1 MSRPGV
7 FRGEEGDLVSPAM
20 KKMRKE
26 ASMFR
31 FHDQV
36 AVVTGA
42 ASGLGRATARRLGD
56 EGARVAVVDLDAAGA
71 EETAAQIR
79 AAGGMARFYA
89 VDVTRWASIEPAI
102 EAVTA
107 ELGMPGVL
115 VNCAGIG
122 SFVRSELETQANWER
137 IIAVNLSGTF
147 LMCRSV
153 LPSMLAA
160 GRGSIVNI
168 ASNSGVLGQP
178 YAAAYCASKGG
189 VINLT
194 RALAVEYRSRGVRVN
209 AVAPGG
215 MHTAMLTS
223 WVLPE
228 GARIEEFAQGTSPL
242 GNAEPSEIA
251 GLIAFVA
258 SDEGRYMIGQ
268 IVGID
273 GGITCG

>member
-1 MSRPGV
+1 M
-7 FRGEEGDLVSPAM
+7 A
-20 KKMRKE
+20 
-26 ASMFR
+26 R
-31 FHDQV
+31 FNDQV

-42 ASGLGRATARRLGD
+42 ASGLGRATARRLAD
-56 EGARVAVVDLDAAGA
+56 EGARVAVLDLDAAAGKESAA
-71 EETAAQIR
+71 EIR
-79 AAGGMARFYA
+79 AAGGMARFYT
-89 VDVTRWASIEPAI
+89 VDVTQWVSIEPAI
-102 EAVTA
+102 AAVTA

-122 SFVRSELETQANWER
+122 SFVRSERETQGNWER
-137 IIAVNLSGTF
+137 IIAVNLTGTF

-153 LPSMLAA
+153 LPAMLAA
-160 GRGSIVNI
+160 GRGSIINV
-168 ASNSGVLGQP
+168 ASNSGLLGQP

-189 VINLT
+189 IINLT
-194 RALAVEYRSRGVRVN
+194 RALAVEYRARGVRVN

-215 MHTAMLTS
+215 MQTSMLAS
-223 WVLPE
+223 WALPE
-228 GARIEEFAQGTSPL
+228 GARIEEFAQGTSPI
-242 GNAEPSEIA
+242 GYADPSEVA